1 MQPTEVKKPKSSKDI
16 FVKGVINKRLKL
28 KKGESKNNNASLKPA
43 LLIIYYLL
51 ENIRV
56 MVASLSIK

>member
-43 LLIIYYLL
+43 LLITYYLL